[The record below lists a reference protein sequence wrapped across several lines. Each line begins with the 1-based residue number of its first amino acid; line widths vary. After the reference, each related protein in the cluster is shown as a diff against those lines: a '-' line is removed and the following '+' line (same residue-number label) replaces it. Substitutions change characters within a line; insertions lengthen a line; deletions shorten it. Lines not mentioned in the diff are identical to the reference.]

1 MNWGKG
7 IIIGMVLFMG
17 FIITLVTIMMR
28 QKIDLV
34 QEDYYQQELQYNQ
47 QYNAESNYLSAQNR
61 IEIGSRADTL
71 LLHFPADFHTGKA
84 TIQLRRPNNKNLDV
98 VFAVDASEQVK
109 IPIKHLEKGQFK
121 CIISGIYRGKEY
133 QMSQQ
138 IAL

>member
-34 QEDYYQQELQYNQ
+34 QEDYYQQELLYNQ
-47 QYNAESNYLSAQNR
+47 QYDAESNYLSAQNP
-61 IEIGSRADTL
+61 IEVGTHADTL
-71 LLHFPADFHTGKA
+71 LLHFPADFQTGKA
-84 TIQLRRPNNKNLDV
+84 TILLQRPNNKNQDLS
-98 VFAVDASEQVK
+98 FAIDAGEQVK
-109 IPIKHLEKGQFK
+109 IPLKHSEKGQFK
-121 CIISGIYRGKEY
+121 CIISGVYRGKEY